1 MVSSN
6 VLPLGDSGVV
16 TSDTAG
22 AFYGKAQNYA
32 KIKRCNTAF
41 RFGRSNGQGQEYGAT
56 MTGGSLLQCFT
67 FAIFCGADGPHSRTK
82 GFFARFYQH
91 CASMDFAGCLNH
103 LVDF

>member
-1 MVSSN
+1 
-6 VLPLGDSGVV
+6 
-16 TSDTAG
+16 
-22 AFYGKAQNYA
+22 
-32 KIKRCNTAF
+32 
-41 RFGRSNGQGQEYGAT
+41 